1 MQALTFKENH
11 TNFYIGNLLSKIG
24 NWTVFQ
30 AVDSN
35 GLLGSIHIKKNE
47 AINNKNNLSQEEDFY
62 NYLDTSNQIIDPFN
76 FNKENLK
83 ITKIKWASLADLL
96 IQIQSF
102 NSIISIESIGNKTYT
117 VRINMIT
124 STSVYLY
131 EQTEEYNLT
140 EIPLKIDYTKIVGV
154 SANSIENKLFNN
166 WLLMENHRNSRVAFR
181 LLR

>member
-1 MQALTFKENH
+1 MIYF
-11 TNFYIGNLLSKIG
+11 F
-24 NWTVFQ
+24 
-30 AVDSN
+30 
-35 GLLGSIHIKKNE
+35 KNE

-117 VRINMIT
+117 GRINMIT
-124 STSVYLY
+124 STSAYLD
-131 EQTEEYNLT
+131 EQTEEYSLT
-140 EIPLKIDYTKIVGV
+140 EIPLKIDYSKIVGV